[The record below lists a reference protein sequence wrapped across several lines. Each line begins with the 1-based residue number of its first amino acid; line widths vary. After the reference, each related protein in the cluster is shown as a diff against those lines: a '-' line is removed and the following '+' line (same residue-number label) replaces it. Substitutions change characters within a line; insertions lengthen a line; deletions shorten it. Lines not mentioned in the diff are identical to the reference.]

1 MVVAAGAGDG
11 EAKKGLAE
19 GVDLVIDDVG
29 ADLAE
34 ADAIVVAEF
43 AEAEGG
49 GADFGFV
56 EVGGGVEAGGG
67 KLVAGEVLADE
78 LGVGDVGVEGADEV
92 VAVVVGAV
100 DFVVPIIAESFGE
113 THEVHPV
120 AGPLLAEVGGA
131 EVAVD
136 LALVGSRGLIVFKK
150 IDLERGGRE
159 AGENEAEATE
169 EGGTVGLAF

>member
-1 MVVAAGAGDG
+1 MGSNLWSWQRAQAMVRPRKALPRVSIWLSTTSVRIWR
-11 EAKKGLAE
+11 KRTQSSWPSSPR
-19 GVDLVIDDVG
+19 
-29 ADLAE
+29 
-34 ADAIVVAEF
+34 
-43 AEAEGG
+43 
-49 GADFGFV
+49 
-56 EVGGGVEAGGG
+56 VEAGGG

-131 EVAVD
+131 EEAVD